1 MSLGSIYK
9 ATCTRCQQT
18 DTEHIYI
25 GETARTLYIRKK
37 EHQRAYKKAAKD
49 SVVPDD
55 DEPGGSWMWDHV
67 FHKHGAPELTNI
79 DPSRDFTFENV
90 SYHRDPMARQVE
102 EALRIFQSRE
112 KVSYTSR
119 SNKDLKVNSLYR
131 RDEHF
136 APQQR
141 MTFAK

>member
-9 ATCTRCQQT
+9 ASCTRCQET

-37 EHQRAYKKAAKD
+37 EHQRAYRKAAKD
-49 SVVPDD
+49 RVVPKE
-55 DEPGGSWMWDHV
+55 DEPGGSWMWDHAYY
-67 FHKHGAPELTNI
+67 KHGAPNFNDI

-90 SYHRDPMARQVE
+90 SNHRDPMARQVE
-102 EALRIFQSRE
+102 EALRIIQSRE
-112 KVSYTSR
+112 KGSYTTR
-119 SNKDLKVNSLYR
+119 SQKDLKVKSFNR

-136 APQQR
+136 APRQR
-141 MTFAK
+141 MTFAR